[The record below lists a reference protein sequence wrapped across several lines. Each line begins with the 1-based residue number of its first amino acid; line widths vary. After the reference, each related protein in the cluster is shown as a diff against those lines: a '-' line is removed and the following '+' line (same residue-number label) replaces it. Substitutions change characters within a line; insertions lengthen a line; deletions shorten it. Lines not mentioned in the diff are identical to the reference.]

1 MIDQKR
7 HHGAFV
13 FLMLFAAVALL
24 GACGNSNKKST
35 SPAGAVSLN
44 AATTVGINVC
54 TTCHS
59 VVTTDWLTSKH
70 ANAVDGI
77 SSAGSPTLGGNYT
90 PGSCGK
96 CHDPNGDSVS
106 IIAAGNIGSVARPV
120 VGCEACHGPGSL
132 HANAG
137 GAGAISLLSGTYIST
152 SIGSAAV
159 SGQFVMCTNCHELL
173 DSTGTTTNPS
183 PAHLTTMPTGT
194 KYTITDTHFA
204 TPGNWPGGT
213 GANTIWINGYA
224 MDFADEK
231 VCTTC
236 HNPHKPATQN
246 REWAQSAHG
255 DKNPFNLNS
264 TQTGYFSGAWAHYNW
279 SLASRAACQ
288 RCHTTTG
295 FAAYADA
302 LRTGNTAAAA
312 RH

>member
-7 HHGAFV
+7 HHGVFV

-90 PGSCGK
+90 PD
-96 CHDPNGDSVS
+96 H
-106 IIAAGNIGSVARPV
+106 AGSVMTRMATAPLSLRRVISAASRVRLSDAKPAM
-120 VGCEACHGPGSL
+120 GREACMRTP
-132 HANAG
+132 AG
-137 GAGAISLLSGTYIST
+137 LERYPFFPAPTLRRRSDRQQSRASSSCVRT
-152 SIGSAAV
+152 
-159 SGQFVMCTNCHELL
+159 VMSFL
-173 DSTGTTTNPS
+173 DSSGTTTNPN
-183 PAHLTTMPTGT
+183 PAHLTTTPTGT
-194 KYTITDTHFA
+194 RFFITDTHFA
-204 TPGNWPGGT
+204 TPGNWPAPHYT
-213 GANTIWINGYA
+213 GSTNITGYA
-224 MDFADEK
+224 MNYSDDK

-246 REWAQSAHG
+246 REWAQSAHA
-255 DKNPFNLNS
+255 DKNPINLNS
-264 TQTGYFSGAWAHYNW
+264 SHAAHW
-279 SLASRAACQ
+279 ILQ
-288 RCHTTTG
+288 RRLG
-295 FAAYADA
+295 P
-302 LRTGNTAAAA
+302 L
-312 RH
+312 